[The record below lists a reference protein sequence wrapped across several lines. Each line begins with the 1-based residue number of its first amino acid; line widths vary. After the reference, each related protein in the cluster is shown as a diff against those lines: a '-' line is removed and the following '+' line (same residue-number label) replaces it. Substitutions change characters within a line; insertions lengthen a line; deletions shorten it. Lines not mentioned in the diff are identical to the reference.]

1 MLLDDQFAC
10 MLNYYPKKCAG
21 TRNARYFMNAHI
33 LYYQYYFI
41 FEQKEDYQ
49 KIFIG
54 MKQDVQRDFPEL
66 SPEYYNFLVIA
77 LDEEE
82 KTDYI

>member
-41 FEQKEDYQ
+41 FEQKEDY
-49 KIFIG
+49 
-54 MKQDVQRDFPEL
+54 
-66 SPEYYNFLVIA
+66 
-77 LDEEE
+77 
-82 KTDYI
+82 